1 MKTISLIIFVITL
14 ISSPFGFGLSNHPYY
29 SPWIIPAII
38 FLVGYVAYSVNFR
51 NRSHFKFFLFKQYLK
66 IRNYVQKVSINIQ
79 HSQGNQELLPIQ
91 SKSIRLWKL
100 LLKDPDST
108 ISCSLVNKIR
118 QIEKDNMLLI
128 LSPINQMDFQMTI
141 MDVES
146 NRSCLFE
153 ITFGNKNSETII
165 DLFDSENE
173 KRMIL
178 GQQEKRNSI
187 QSDLDKLLQQQE
199 QSLKMR
205 KIIRG

>member
-1 MKTISLIIFVITL
+1 
-14 ISSPFGFGLSNHPYY
+14 
-29 SPWIIPAII
+29 
-38 FLVGYVAYSVNFR
+38 
-51 NRSHFKFFLFKQYLK
+51 
-66 IRNYVQKVSINIQ
+66 
-79 HSQGNQELLPIQ
+79 
-91 SKSIRLWKL
+91 
-100 LLKDPDST
+100 
-108 ISCSLVNKIR
+108 
-118 QIEKDNMLLI
+118 
-128 LSPINQMDFQMTI
+128 MDFQMTI